1 MEIISLKLDEA
12 MLHNI
17 DNTIR
22 EHNFSTRTEFI
33 RDAIRE
39 KLKELKRE
47 ETIKEFLALKGTSK
61 KKISDEDWEKMREN
75 AFNQLIKEKKWD

>member
-33 RDAIRE
+33 RDAVRE
-39 KLKELKRE
+39 KLEELQKEELMKQ
-47 ETIKEFLALKGTSK
+47 FLALKGKGKAHTDK
-61 KKISDEDWEKMREN
+61 EFEK
-75 AFNQLIKEKKWD
+75 IKEKAFDELLKNKDW